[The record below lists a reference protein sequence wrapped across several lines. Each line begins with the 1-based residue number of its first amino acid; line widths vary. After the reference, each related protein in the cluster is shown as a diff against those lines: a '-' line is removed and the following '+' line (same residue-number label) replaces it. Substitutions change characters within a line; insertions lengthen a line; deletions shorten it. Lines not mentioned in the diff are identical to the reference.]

1 MGDRLKGKVAVV
13 TGSGQGIGRA
23 IAVEMAGEGA
33 KVITNNRKP
42 GTEGGDAQ
50 TTADAIKSMGGEAV
64 PVFGDVSNP
73 ADARRIVNAAIENFG
88 RIDIMVNNAGIVRDR
103 MIWKMSDEEWDS
115 VIKVHLY
122 GCFYCTREAA
132 SLMREQR
139 SGRIINIS
147 SRVAFGTVG
156 QANYS
161 AAKGGI
167 NALSQSA
174 ARDLGRYGITVNII
188 FPAADTRI
196 MRTPD
201 VLASKEKRTRAGVQ
215 AASGAGTGMSDLPD
229 AVDVG
234 RLCTWVASDEAANVN
249 GQMIFSWGRELTLYS
264 QSAKAK
270 SMFTRAEHWTVDDI
284 SEMFP
289 RTLGEGLINPAP
301 PQPAQ

>member
-23 IAVEMAGEGA
+23 IAVEMAREGA
-33 KVITNNRKP
+33 KVITNNRRP

-50 TTADAIKSMGGEAV
+50 TTADEIRAMGGEAV
-64 PVFGDVSNP
+64 SVFADVSIP
-73 ADARRIVNAAIENFG
+73 ADAKRLVQAAIENFG
-88 RIDIMVNNAGIVRDR
+88 KLDILVNNAGIVRDR

-132 SLMREQR
+132 AVMREQR
-139 SGRIINIS
+139 SGRIINLS

-196 MRTPD
+196 MRTPE
-201 VLASKEKRTRAGVQ
+201 VLAGKEKRAKVGVQ
-215 AASGAGTGMSDLPD
+215 AASGAGTGVTELPD
-229 AVDVG
+229 PVDVG
-234 RLCTWVASDEAANVN
+234 RLCTWLSCDEAANVN
-249 GQMIFSWGRELTLYS
+249 GQMIFSWGREITLYS
-264 QSAKAK
+264 QSAKLK
-270 SMFTRAEHWTVDDI
+270 SMFTQAEHWTVDDI
-284 SEMFP
+284 AEMFP
-289 RTLGEGLINPAP
+289 KTLGEGLVNPAP